1 MIEMLNER
9 LNQIYLTFGIEEVW
23 SRIYSLTTV
32 LFTLFLLCVG
42 LVALFKHF
50 MTPLIG
56 RLVKRTDT
64 LWDDYL
70 FDAKV
75 LASFWN
81 LVATLIF
88 YQFMPDFSEYKVAY
102 VIVEQGLKILIALFA
117 TRWLGAFLNKITHY
131 TTEQEKAQH
140 QTLIGVVQ
148 FIKLIAYFICA
159 IIVVAFLFGK
169 NPINLVA
176 GLGAA
181 ATVLMLVFKDSILGL
196 VAGIQLSANEMLK
209 PGDWVAIEKLNID
222 GVIQKVSLTTV
233 KIKNFDNTISTVPP
247 YTLVSDSFRN
257 WDNVF
262 VQGARQVKRSFS
274 IDVNTLRYLSTD
286 ELEKLLD
293 SGLINEEDR
302 QHSTPQVNLSLFR
315 NYCMRFLS
323 SHPEVHQ
330 GQSRVVRLLQSTPN
344 GVPLE
349 LYFYLSHTEWAGFE
363 ARAAL
368 IQEQLIATMSAFG
381 LKIFQHPTGLD
392 VQTLMFQPKGIE
404 Q

>member
-1 MIEMLNER
+1 MVELFEQFVRDTYVSVGCTER
-9 LNQIYLTFGIEEVW
+9 SANVYALVTTLLTLLAVC
-23 SRIYSLTTV
+23 SLFVMV
-32 LFTLFLLCVG
+32 LKRLI
-42 LVALFKHF
+42 
-50 MTPLIG
+50 TPIIN
-56 RLVKRTDT
+56 RVVKRTET

-70 FDAKV
+70 FDEKV
-75 LASFWN
+75 LIAFWK
-81 LVATLIF
+81 LVGATLF
-88 YQFMPDFSEYKVAY
+88 YQFLPDFSQYSLGY
-102 VIVEQGLKILIALFA
+102 TIVTQGLKIIITLFA
-117 TRWLGAFLNKITHY
+117 VRWLGAFLNKITHY

-169 NPINLVA
+169 NPLNLVA

-196 VAGIQLSANEMLK
+196 VAGIQLSANQMLK

-222 GVIQKVSLTTV
+222 GIVQKVSLTTV

-262 VQGARQVKRSFS
+262 TSGARQVKRSFN

-368 IQEQLIATMSAFG
+368 IQEQLIATMSVFG

-392 VQTLMFQPKGIE
+392 VQTLMSQLKGIE